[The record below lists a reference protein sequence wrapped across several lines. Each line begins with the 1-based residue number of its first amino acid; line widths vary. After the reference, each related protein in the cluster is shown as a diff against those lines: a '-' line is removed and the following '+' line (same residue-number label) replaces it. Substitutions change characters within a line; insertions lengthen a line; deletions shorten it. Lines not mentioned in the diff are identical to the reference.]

1 MLSTRV
7 IVLVVM
13 ILFAAATRLIP
24 PLAAPYLFLWNFTAL
39 APMCLFGGAYF
50 RSKWAAFL
58 VPMVAL
64 AISDVVLAATFH
76 GFRGLPVISVSYVL
90 FALITLLGMTL
101 RGRVTFVRVAGTAIG
116 ASLMFFLASN
126 FHVWLSGHDSYPY
139 TIAGLLACYA
149 AAIPFAINML
159 LGNLFYSGV
168 LFGGYALL
176 SQQWPSLREPVGYQ
190 PATVK
195 VRA

>member
-1 MLSTRV
+1 MLSTRAL
-7 IVLVVM
+7 VLIVM

-39 APMCLFGGAYF
+39 APMCLFGGANF

-101 RGRVTFVRVAGTAIG
+101 RGRVTFVRVACSSIG
-116 ASLMFFLASN
+116 ASLMFILGSIFQ
-126 FHVWLSGHDSYPY
+126 VWLCWLDSYRY
-139 TIAGLLACYA
+139 TIGGLLA
-149 AAIPFAINML
+149 
-159 LGNLFYSGV
+159 
-168 LFGGYALL
+168 
-176 SQQWPSLREPVGYQ
+176 
-190 PATVK
+190 
-195 VRA
+195 